1 MEYMGIEIVP
11 IYGIQVLINYGIS
24 PTQIISI
31 IFDDIRVQNRSKIL
45 DC

>member
-1 MEYMGIEIVP
+1 MEYIGIEIVP
-11 IYGIQVLINYGIS
+11 IYGIQVLINYGIR